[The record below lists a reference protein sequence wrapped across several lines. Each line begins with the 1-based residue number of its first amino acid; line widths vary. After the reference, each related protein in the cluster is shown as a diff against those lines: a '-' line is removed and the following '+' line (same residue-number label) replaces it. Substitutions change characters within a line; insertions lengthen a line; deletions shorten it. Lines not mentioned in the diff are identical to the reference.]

1 MYADDCRRPTICRMI
16 TKDPSHVSLLL
27 VILFILIH
35 SVYFQRIRG
44 STRMRYINLLLL
56 TYLLTYYKMSP
67 SCIVYRVSY
76 ERATVSVFLSVC
88 YSDTQNSITLIHQ
101 RDTDSGRQVAVGTEW
116 IGKSVKCDNRQPAG
130 PGCCTF
136 DSNGETGF
144 PLCRTGTHC
153 SYPSPK
159 VDPGAFSGQ
168 R

>member
-1 MYADDCRRPTICRMI
+1 
-16 TKDPSHVSLLL
+16 
-27 VILFILIH
+27 
-35 SVYFQRIRG
+35 
-44 STRMRYINLLLL
+44 
-56 TYLLTYYKMSP
+56 MSP

-88 YSDTQNSITLIHQ
+88 YSNTQNSITLIRQ

-116 IGKSVKCDNRQPAG
+116 IGNSVKCDNRQPAG

-144 PLCRTGTHC
+144 HCVEQAHTVVIPPPRWIHEPSVVRDRDGRPQDDPLTVHC
-153 SYPSPK
+153 ASRSLQWSEVGMEDPK
-159 VDPGAFSGQ
+159 TTIWQCTVHPGAFSGQ